1 MLTAQPRHPLLG
13 ATMAPV
19 CLASLAGSHVRE
31 MLKLAPVMRTGAPA
45 SASIPT
51 WRNVA
56 GGSSVCT
63 IVDDPRPL
71 PCRAGRRVRHRTT
84 SRDPDACGRACG
96 KQRPVPRARRSMA
109 TQDDAG

>member
-51 WRNVA
+51 WQNVA

-63 IVDDPRPL
+63 IVDDPRPRR
-71 PCRAGRRVRHRTT
+71 PTRAPGGLAERGA
-84 SRDPDACGRACG
+84 P
-96 KQRPVPRARRSMA
+96 
-109 TQDDAG
+109 